1 MDTKAGHKTE
11 ERAHVLIKKMS
22 NSNKIS
28 KARKGSLLCLSSM
41 MVMLMGGTSYSWA
54 QDNPVYA
61 NPSRAQIE
69 IRMQEMENQ
78 IRQLTGKVENQIY
91 EINSLNNKVRRLQGD
106 VLAVTEL
113 GVLASGA
120 AQPMARINP
129 AASSAVT
136 PPQPTV
142 QANSLGID
150 LSAADPKPMKSIT
163 VGTNNGDPTAQYEA
177 AYASLKAGDFQ
188 MAETGFKTFLSQHSD
203 NVLAA
208 NAKYWLGET
217 HYVRGNFKTA
227 AREFA
232 EGFQAFPNSA
242 KSPDILL
249 KLGMS
254 LSGMGKNDQACVALG
269 QVPVKFPVGHDD
281 IIEQANTQRAKL
293 ACAG

>member
-1 MDTKAGHKTE
+1 MDTKVGHKIE
-11 ERAHVLIKKMS
+11 ERGYVLTKMMM
-22 NSNKIS
+22 NSNTIS

-41 MVMLMGGTSYSWA
+41 VVMFMGGASHSAA

-61 NPSRAQIE
+61 QPSRAQTE
-69 IRMQEMENQ
+69 IRIQEMENQ

-106 VLAVTEL
+106 VLAVTES
-113 GVLASGA
+113 GVHASGA

-129 AASSAVT
+129 AASSAVA
-136 PPQPTV
+136 PPQPKV
-142 QANSLGID
+142 QANPLGID

-163 VGTNNGDPTAQYEA
+163 VGNNNGDPTAQYEA

-188 MAETGFKTFLSQHSD
+188 TAETGFKTFLSQHND

-227 AREFA
+227 AKEFA
-232 EGFQAFPNSA
+232 EGFQTFPNSA

-249 KLGMS
+249 KLCMS
-254 LSGMGKNDQACVALG
+254 LSGMGKNEQACVALG

-281 IIEQANTQRAKL
+281 IIEQAKVQRTKL
-293 ACAG
+293 SCAG